1 MNDDCGSPASE
12 VIKACKLLPHCEH
25 AASVPASADGK
36 KRGSPMDEFESWVS
50 AIATGAATMSQRNFK
65 WVEANGGIDQ
75 LVAIATLQGCSFG
88 QTYRRQRQQPA
99 GCQPKSL
106 RYPLLV
112 RLKRL
117 SSERDMT
124 RHDRTTDVAQPGSIV
139 SSPK

>member
-75 LVAIATLQGCSFG
+75 LVAIATQQGVHLVKLTDDKG
-88 QTYRRQRQQPA
+88 NN
-99 GCQPKSL
+99 
-106 RYPLLV
+106 LLAASQNLFV
-112 RLKRL
+112 TLC
-117 SSERDMT
+117 
-124 RHDRTTDVAQPGSIV
+124 
-139 SSPK
+139 